1 VITTL
6 QLEGITAGYGEATI
20 LRDVSLTLRSG
31 AVLALLGPNGAGK
44 STLLRVASGLLHP
57 SAGRMTLDERDVTH
71 SSPHELAVAGVCHIP
86 EGRAVFPSLSVREN
100 LVLFSRRDA
109 ERVGVDKALVAFP
122 ALATHLRQSAGTLS
136 GGEQQMLAL
145 ARAYI
150 QGPRFI
156 LLDEVSLGLA
166 PIIVDAI
173 FEFIALLA
181 SENVG
186 LLLVE
191 QYANKALDIA
201 DNVCLL
207 AKGRVD
213 FFGTT
218 DELRGDDIF
227 ARYAGTVTS

>member
-1 VITTL
+1 VISTL

-31 AVLALLGPNGAGK
+31 EVLALLGPNGAGK
-44 STLLRVASGLLHP
+44 STLLRVASGLLHAT
-57 SAGRMTLDERDVTH
+57 AGRLTLDDRDVTH
-71 SSPHELAVAGVCHIP
+71 SSPHELAVAGVCHVP
-86 EGRAVFPSLSVREN
+86 EGRAIFPSLSVREN
-100 LVLFSRRDA
+100 LVLFSSRGAGRA
-109 ERVGVDKALVAFP
+109 GVDKAFSAFP
-122 ALATHLRQSAGTLS
+122 ALATHVRQSAGTLS

-150 QGPRFI
+150 QEPRFI

-173 FEFIALLA
+173 FDFIAVLA

-207 AKGRVD
+207 SNGTVD
-213 FFGTT
+213 LFRTT
-218 DELRGDDIF
+218 EELRGDDIF
-227 ARYAGTVTS
+227 ARYTGTLTS